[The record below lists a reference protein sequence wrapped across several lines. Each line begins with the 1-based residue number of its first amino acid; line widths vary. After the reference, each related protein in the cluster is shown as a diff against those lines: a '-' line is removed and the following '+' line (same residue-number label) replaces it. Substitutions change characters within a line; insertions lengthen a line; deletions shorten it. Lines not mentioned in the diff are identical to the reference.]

1 LANPYLPLVAKS
13 AARYGVP
20 ADLLAALIH
29 QESGFQPGVSSGAG
43 AEGIAQFMPGTW
55 SGSWNPFRSQSP
67 FNAQAAIPAAAL
79 YLSRALQ
86 TNHGNV
92 SLALASYNAG
102 QGAVNRYHGVPPYSE
117 TQNYVRTILS
127 GRGQFPG
134 LANGTIPSNA
144 PVAPNARQSTSMA
157 FPETPQASALTTLP
171 NPAYQATVSL
181 QDLIQSNA
189 QNAGIPSLRLPLPAS
204 TITQPIAPPPTVTTA
219 RPQGALPA
227 PTTTTS
233 APSRGT
239 LDSRSIYTR
248 ANLGR
253 TDQGV
258 DFTGTG
264 TIPALA
270 DGVVTRVVPR
280 GGPSGW
286 PGGGFIVYRITS
298 GPNAGRHVFVAENIT
313 PQVKVGQQIRYGQ
326 PIAIAHGGSPW
337 TESGWAADAS
347 GTTLAR
353 STTGYHEGEQTPAG
367 KSFLAFLRSL
377 RMI

>member
-79 YLSRALQ
+79 YLSRALA

-134 LANGTIPSNA
+134 LANGTIPSYT

-189 QNAGIPSLRLPLPAS
+189 QNAGIPSLSLPLPAQ
-204 TITQPIAPPPTVTTA
+204 TITEPTIQTGGAATPTVPPASTPSRSAGTPPTRTGNLTRPLATGRVIGFPYQGSHKPGATT
-219 RPQGALPA
+219 PA
-227 PTTTTS
+227 NWESDNAIDISVP
-233 APSRGT
+233 
-239 LDSRSIYTR
+239 
-248 ANLGR
+248 
-253 TDQGV
+253 
-258 DFTGTG
+258 TGTPVYAAADG
-264 TIPALA
+264 TIGSQIGAFSSGNPYTAGLRVHLA
-270 DGVVTRVVPR
+270 TRGNEFYYGHLSRLLVH
-280 GGPSGW
+280 
-286 PGGGFIVYRITS
+286 
-298 GPNAGRHVFVAENIT
+298 A
-313 PQVKVGQQIRYGQ
+313 GQQVHAGQIIGYSGSANGVQHLHFAARNGNPVSLFGYG
-326 PIAIAHGGSPW
+326 
-337 TESGWAADAS
+337 
-347 GTTLAR
+347 R
-353 STTGYHEGEQTPAG
+353 
-367 KSFLAFLRSL
+367 R
-377 RMI
+377 